1 MDNPSIG
8 IRAGGNRIDG
18 TGRHHPVIEDYRNNL
33 FTINAFILVID
44 AQSE

>member
-8 IRAGGNRIDG
+8 IRAGGSRTNG
-18 TGRHHPVIEDYRNNL
+18 TGRHHPVIEDYRNIL

-44 AQSE
+44 A

>member
-8 IRAGGNRIDG
+8 IRASGSRING

-33 FTINAFILVID
+33 FTINAFIPFID
-44 AQSE
+44 A